1 MSWESSSRIR
11 YFERDL
17 IVSAAST
24 LIVDDLQ
31 GRAMVRFWPISA
43 RGRSQGAPLAFRPQ
57 HLGDKFSSRPAN
69 ACPARDGA

>member
-31 GRAMVRFWPISA
+31 GRAMVRFWPICPWPEP
-43 RGRSQGAPLAFRPQ
+43 GAPLAFRPQ